1 MKAMY
6 SPSPEAKKR
15 LQELANDPQVEQR
28 SHEGMVD
35 WLKVVNSFK
44 KGQIGNMTFERGDT
58 VLAKNKQTS
67 ETREMEYVKPTD
79 TSHALLNPEIGRI
92 PYNYSSKDWDLT
104 LVKKV
109 DKTPPQYSLGDRF
122 VDNTDGQEMK
132 ITKVSPGGRY
142 VVAADG
148 EMGIPVSASDL
159 KQRFTKLT
167 GQNPSTRSSATT

>member
-1 MKAMY
+1 
-6 SPSPEAKKR
+6 
-15 LQELANDPQVEQR
+15 
-28 SHEGMVD
+28 
-35 WLKVVNSFK
+35 
-44 KGQIGNMTFERGDT
+44 
-58 VLAKNKQTS
+58 
-67 ETREMEYVKPTD
+67 MEYVKPTD
-79 TSHALLNPEIGRI
+79 TGYGLLNPDVGRI

-142 VVAADG
+142 VIAADG

-159 KQRFTKLT
+159 KQRFTKSLS
-167 GQNPSTRSSATT
+167 QKLSTRLPRRHDSCHLRC